1 MIGGALNEGGNVYAW
16 MLDLLSDLPGRNLED
31 ELARLEPDAHGL
43 TVLPFLAGE
52 RAPNWN
58 AEARGAILGLTLS
71 TRPIE
76 ILRAGMEAVAY
87 RLGLVYEMLRT
98 VAPSVT
104 EVIASGGALE
114 KSPTWT
120 QMIADVLN
128 ARVIASAESEATSRG
143 CALIA
148 LKSLGEIKSFGD
160 VPAALGR
167 VYAPDLSRHEI
178 YARAMERQKKWY
190 NLLVKE
196 KR

>member
-1 MIGGALNEGGNVYAW
+1 
-16 MLDLLSDLPGRNLED
+16 
-31 ELARLEPDAHGL
+31 
-43 TVLPFLAGE
+43 LPFLAGE

-58 AEARGAILGLTLS
+58 ADARGTILGLTLN

-87 RLGLVYEMLRT
+87 RLGLVYEMVHT
-98 VAPSVT
+98 ITTDAKA
-104 EVIASGGALE
+104 VIASGGALE
-114 KSPTWT
+114 KSPTWV

-148 LKSLGEIKSFGD
+148 LKELGLIKSFED

-167 VYAPDLSRHEI
+167 AYVPDLSRHEI
-178 YARAMERQKKWY
+178 YARAMERQKRWY
-190 NLLVKE
+190 NLLIKE
-196 KR
+196 QG